1 MSRRKSTRFGG
12 RLSAVGYR
20 PERVRAF
27 FWVASLLAVLAGCTR
42 SHYRTQADRDAYCLT
57 DQKLTAAGDV
67 PGEFRIDIDPRSRMY
82 SPYDPDFPPMPPD
95 DPTSHRYMEVVD
107 GMRNAPQWRK
117 APRTPNIENPDWKP
131 YVPHDDQGKV
141 VLDLPAAVQ
150 LALLQSPE
158 YQDQLEELYL
168 SALDVSF
175 ERFRFDAQF
184 FGGSSIFYTVQGP
197 VRSGR
202 PSGSSILDVSPSRFA
217 NPYRVERLN
226 AFGGEF
232 VAGIANS
239 LMWQFAG
246 PDDYRGQTLIDF
258 TFIQPLLR
266 FGGRARVLERLTLSE
281 RALLANVRTMERYRG
296 GFYLSI
302 ATGRDAGEGPSRRG
316 GFFGEA
322 GLEGFSG
329 VGGGGFGRVGGF
341 GGFGGGGQGGFT
353 GGAGA
358 AAAGGYIGLLQTQQE
373 LRNQYANVAALRESV
388 EQLQASTD
396 AGRIDRFQVDLARQ
410 ALYNAQ
416 SQLLGSE
423 AAFEATLDN
432 FKIEMGM
439 PPDMPTVIRDPLLDR
454 FNLLNPDLTDLQTR
468 TSNSLERLR
477 EFLAADEERAA
488 PQPELAAE
496 LDWPVL
502 NGELR
507 EIIAQSG
514 VQLETLRQDFVA
526 LQAALPARRAHLLR
540 LAGREEVRLAQID
553 PQLFSPAGLDA
564 RVEAVRQNMVL
575 LENRFDQ
582 TLARLEQS
590 VAAAESRPGANTLE
604 LSQQVTDL
612 SNLLLE
618 LTIEQAR
625 ARIDAITFEPV
636 ELSAVQALAIASRY
650 RLDWMNA
657 RSQLV
662 DTWRLITFNANA
674 LKGDLNIVVEG
685 DIGNVGDNPFNLSG
699 ENGSLRMGVQWDPPL
714 TRLAERNVYRQSLIE
729 YSQARRS
736 YYQYVDR
743 VYQGLRNTLR
753 TIELNEVNFELRRA
767 AVMVAISQVDITQL
781 RLAEPP
787 KPGIETQFGVTT
799 ARDLVQ
805 SLSDLLLVQNDFL
818 SVWVNYEVQ
827 RMNLEFD
834 LGLMEID
841 GRGLRV
847 EQEIP
852 YAAILECL
860 GTPPTPIDSDVNE
873 DAGNLPS
880 GEELPPGVPTEGHPP
895 GLELMPDIDPGLNEP
910 LPPPGDPGGAQRA
923 RRDPGG
929 VRGRAD
935 CPAAFATPPDGLNGG
950 AGKWATTYND
960 HSWRRRLL

>member
-1 MSRRKSTRFGG
+1 MSRQKPTRIGC
-12 RLSAVGYR
+12 RLLAVGYR
-20 PERVRAF
+20 PEKSRAIY
-27 FWVASLLAVLAGCTR
+27 WIACLLATLSGCTR
-42 SHYRTQADRDAYCLT
+42 SHYRIQADRDAYHLT
-57 DQKLTAAGDV
+57 DQKLVAAGDA

-107 GMRNAPQWRK
+107 NKRNAPQWRK
-117 APRTPNIENPDWKP
+117 APRTPNVENPDWKP
-131 YVPHDDQGKV
+131 YVPHNEDGKV
-141 VLDLPAAVQ
+141 VLDLPAAVEM
-150 LALLQSPE
+150 ALLQSPD

-184 FGGSSIFYTVQGP
+184 FGGSSIFQTVQGP

-202 PSGSSILDVSPSRFA
+202 PSGSSILDVSPSRFD
-217 NPYRVERLN
+217 NPYRVRKLN

-246 PDDYRGQTLIDF
+246 PDDYRGRTLIDF
-258 TFIQPLLR
+258 TFVQPLLR

-281 RALLANVRTMERYRG
+281 RALLANVRIMERYRQ
-296 GFYLSI
+296 GFYLNI
-302 ATGRDAGEGPSRRG
+302 ATGRDAGDGPSRRG
-316 GFFGEA
+316 GFFGA
-322 GLEGFSG
+322 SGLEGFSG

-341 GGFGGGGQGGFT
+341 GGAGAGAGGGFT

-358 AAAGGYIGLLQTQQE
+358 EAAGGYIGLLQTQQVI
-373 LRNQYANVAALRESV
+373 RNQYSNVAALRESV
-388 EQLQASTD
+388 EQLQASYD

-416 SQLLGSE
+416 SQLLSAE

-432 FKIEMGM
+432 FKITMGM
-439 PPDMPTVIRDPLLDR
+439 PPDMPTEIKDPLLDR
-454 FNLLNPDLTDLQTR
+454 FELLDVDLADLQTR
-468 TSNSLERLR
+468 TSNLLERLR
-477 EFLAADEERAA
+477 EYQTAQQENAA

-502 NGELR
+502 NAELR
-507 EIIAQSG
+507 EIIQ
-514 VQLETLRQDFVA
+514 QTERQIDVVRKDFVA
-526 LQAALPARRAHLLR
+526 LESAVPKRREHLKR
-540 LAGREEVRLAQID
+540 LSGRDEVMRAQID
-553 PQLFSPAGLDA
+553 PMLFSPDELDL
-564 RVEAVRQNMVL
+564 RVEALRKDMVL

-582 TLARLEQS
+582 TLARLEVG
-590 VAAAESRPGANTLE
+590 VATAEAKPGGNVTELAQAVNE
-604 LSQQVTDL
+604 LSG
-612 SNLLLE
+612 LLLE

-625 ARIDAITFEPV
+625 ARIDAITFEPI
-636 ELSAVQALAIASRY
+636 ELTAVQALAIASRF

-657 RSQLV
+657 RAALV

-674 LKGDLNIVVEG
+674 LRGDLNIVVEG
-685 DIGNVGDNPFNLSG
+685 DIANVGDNPFDLSG
-699 ENGSLRMGVQWDPPL
+699 KNGSLSMGVQFDPPL

-736 YYQYVDR
+736 YYRYVDR

-781 RLAEPP
+781 RLQEPP
-787 KPGIETQFGVTT
+787 RPGVEVQFSVTT
-799 ARDLVQ
+799 ARDLVT
-805 SLSDLLLVQNDFL
+805 SLSDLLNVQNDFL

-827 RMNLEFD
+827 RLNLEFD
-834 LGLMEID
+834 LGLMQLD

-852 YAAILECL
+852 FDAILATL
-860 GTPPTPIDSDVNE
+860 GTPPGPDEVDVNE
-873 DAGNLPS
+873 DVENLPA
-880 GEELPPGVPTEGHPP
+880 GESLPPGVPTEGHPP

-910 LPPPGDPGGAQRA
+910 LPPPDDPGGAQRTT
-923 RRDPGG
+923 RDPAI
-929 VRGRAD
+929 V
-935 CPAAFATPPDGLNGG
+935 PVAFVAEPEAP
-950 AGKWATTYND
+950 
-960 HSWRRRLL
+960 RRLPSPVAGTLRVP